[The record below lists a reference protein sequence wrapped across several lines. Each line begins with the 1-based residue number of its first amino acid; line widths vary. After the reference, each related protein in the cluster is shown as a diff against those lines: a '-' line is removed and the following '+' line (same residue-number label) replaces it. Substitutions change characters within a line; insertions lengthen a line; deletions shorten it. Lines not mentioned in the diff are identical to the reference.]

1 MPITGAK
8 GANPGDECLQVG
20 EDWFNVYLIPETMR
34 VTVLGI
40 KQKGDLV
47 NIEIDA
53 QTQAIVT
60 AVERHLSRVVEGQI
74 ARNKLEGAGTA

>member
-1 MPITGAK
+1 
-8 GANPGDECLQVG
+8 
-20 EDWFNVYLIPETMR
+20 

-40 KQKGDLV
+40 KQKGDVV
-47 NIEIDA
+47 NIEIDS

-74 ARNKLEGAGTA
+74 TVNSREGAPMA

>member
-1 MPITGAK
+1 M
-8 GANPGDECLQVG
+8 G
-20 EDWFNVYLIPETMR
+20 EDWFKVYLIPETMR

-40 KQKGDLV
+40 KQKGDFV

-74 ARNKLEGAGTA
+74 ALNSTAKDPVT

>member
-1 MPITGAK
+1 MRHSFV
-8 GANPGDECLQVG
+8 QVG
-20 EDWFNVYLIPETMR
+20 EDWFRVYLIPETMR
-34 VTVLGI
+34 ISVLGI
-40 KQKGDLV
+40 KQKGDDV

-74 ARNKLEGAGTA
+74 ALNSSQGVAAPTG

>member
-1 MPITGAK
+1 
-8 GANPGDECLQVG
+8 
-20 EDWFNVYLIPETMR
+20 MR

-74 ARNKLEGAGTA
+74 AVNSLEGAGTA

>member
-1 MPITGAK
+1 MRMLK
-8 GANPGDECLQVG
+8 CGDRLQVG
-20 EDWFNVYLIPETMR
+20 EDWFKVYLIPETMR
-34 VTVLGI
+34 ATVLGI

-74 ARNKLEGAGTA
+74 ALNSRQGAPIA

>member
-1 MPITGAK
+1 M
-8 GANPGDECLQVG
+8 
-20 EDWFNVYLIPETMR
+20 YLIPETMR

-74 ARNKLEGAGTA
+74 AVNSLEGAGTA